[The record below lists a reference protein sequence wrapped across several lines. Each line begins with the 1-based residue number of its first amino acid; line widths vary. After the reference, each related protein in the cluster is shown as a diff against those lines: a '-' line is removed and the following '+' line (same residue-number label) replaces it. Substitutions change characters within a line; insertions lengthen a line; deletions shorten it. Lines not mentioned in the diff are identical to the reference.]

1 LSAPAG
7 PYFNTRHKNKHQA
20 KSGRSSKGETWRGCA
35 MLTPEERDLLTDIQD
50 RLLELYVQREH
61 VNRTADW
68 AQLPAVNREIAV
80 VEAQREELRRWEM
93 AGTA

>member
-7 PYFNTRHKNKHQA
+7 PYFYKREKNKHQT

-80 VEAQREELRRWEM
+80 IEAQREELRRWEM

>member
-1 LSAPAG
+1 
-7 PYFNTRHKNKHQA
+7 
-20 KSGRSSKGETWRGCA
+20 
-35 MLTPEERDLLTDIQD
+35 MLTPEERDLLTDTQD

-61 VNRTADW
+61 ANRTADW

>member
-1 LSAPAG
+1 VLLQAPISTKG
-7 PYFNTRHKNKHQA
+7 RKIKHQA

>member
-1 LSAPAG
+1 
-7 PYFNTRHKNKHQA
+7 
-20 KSGRSSKGETWRGCA
+20 
-35 MLTPEERDLLTDIQD
+35 MLTPEERDLLTDTQD

-61 VNRTADW
+61 ANRTADW
-68 AQLPAVNREIAV
+68 TPLPAVNREIAA

>member
-1 LSAPAG
+1 
-7 PYFNTRHKNKHQA
+7 
-20 KSGRSSKGETWRGCA
+20 

-50 RLLELYVQREH
+50 RLLELYVQREQ

>member
-1 LSAPAG
+1 ME
-7 PYFNTRHKNKHQA
+7 KNKHRA
-20 KSGRSSKGETWRGCA
+20 KSGRSSNGETWRGYA
-35 MLTPEERDLLTDIQD
+35 MLTPDQRDLLTDIQD

-68 AQLPAVNREIAV
+68 AQLPAVNREIAM

-93 AGTA
+93 AGAA